1 MSDLTVCEGDAMG
14 ENDREIK
21 AIAELMVH
29 IQYMRTEIQDLR
41 AELRNVATQDD
52 IKQLRREIE
61 ANAPSTFFKSV
72 THIAVGIV
80 SVGAAV
86 GVIIAFLKYAKAI

>member
-1 MSDLTVCEGDAMG
+1 MG

-29 IQYMRTEIQDLR
+29 IQYMRTEIESLR
-41 AELRNVATQDD
+41 NALRNVATQDD
-52 IKQLRREIE
+52 IKQLRKEIE
-61 ANAPSTFFKSV
+61 ANAPSTFFRSM

>member
-29 IQYMRTEIQDLR
+29 IQYMRTEIENLR
-41 AELRNVATQDD
+41 DALRDVATQDD
-52 IKQLRREIE
+52 IKQLRKEIE
-61 ANAPSTFFKSV
+61 ANAPSTFFRTV
-72 THIAVGIV
+72 THVAVGVV
-80 SVGAAV
+80 SVGAAI
-86 GVIIAFLKYAKAI
+86 GVVIAFLKFAKAL

>member
-29 IQYMRTEIQDLR
+29 IQYMRTEIENLR
-41 AELRNVATQDD
+41 VALRNVATQDD

-80 SVGAAV
+80 SIGAAI
-86 GVIIAFLKYAKAI
+86 GVIIAFLKYAHAV